1 MLWNVVIA
9 VVVVVVVVVGGGG
22 GGEGVGLVDA
32 KSNVNVYHF
41 SQDCE
46 GPGPAVTVP
55 RWSIEPA
62 GHLPTPG
69 QGTW

>member
-9 VVVVVVVVVGGGG
+9 VVFVVVVVGGGG
-22 GGEGVGLVDA
+22 GGEVVGLVDA

>member
-9 VVVVVVVVVGGGG
+9 VVVVVVVVGGGG
-22 GGEGVGLVDA
+22 GGEVVGLVDA

-62 GHLPTPG
+62 GQLPTPG